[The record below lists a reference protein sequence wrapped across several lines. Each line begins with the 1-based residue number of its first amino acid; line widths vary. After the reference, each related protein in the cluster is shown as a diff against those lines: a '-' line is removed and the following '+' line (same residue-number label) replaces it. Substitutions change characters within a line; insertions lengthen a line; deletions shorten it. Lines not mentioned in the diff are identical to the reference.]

1 MSLKDYRSSLMP
13 HITKLV
19 DQATTGRMEA
29 MGEAFGHSWP
39 AASNSSFA
47 APATS
52 ASAQVQTRS
61 TAANPPTNKRDQ
73 HFLMA
78 LFAGF
83 ADISDSLSHLKAI
96 DRALLRAPSRGGPLS
111 RSGHLSFYYN
121 AFLNEV
127 FTLRERISQHL
138 SAIIQRY
145 RFESDSARIKKVL
158 GDLIK
163 LADASLAPMLTQ
175 RTQISAEHRYTHP
188 EIERF
193 RIIELTGAGPGGAFT
208 RATVDLTYRNTKRF
222 IHENVRE
229 NTAKVEGVVDSV
241 FRVLRQL
248 VMRGSGVRFPV
259 R

>member
-39 AASNSSFA
+39 AASNSTFA

-52 ASAQVQTRS
+52 TQVQSRS
-61 TAANPPTNKRDQ
+61 TAAANPPTNKRDQ

-96 DRALLRAPSRGGPLS
+96 DRALLRAPSRGGPLN

-127 FTLRERISQHL
+127 FTLHERISQHL

-145 RFESDSARIKKVL
+145 RSESDSAR
-158 GDLIK
+158 
-163 LADASLAPMLTQ
+163 
-175 RTQISAEHRYTHP
+175 
-188 EIERF
+188 
-193 RIIELTGAGPGGAFT
+193 
-208 RATVDLTYRNTKRF
+208 
-222 IHENVRE
+222 
-229 NTAKVEGVVDSV
+229 
-241 FRVLRQL
+241 
-248 VMRGSGVRFPV
+248 
-259 R
+259 